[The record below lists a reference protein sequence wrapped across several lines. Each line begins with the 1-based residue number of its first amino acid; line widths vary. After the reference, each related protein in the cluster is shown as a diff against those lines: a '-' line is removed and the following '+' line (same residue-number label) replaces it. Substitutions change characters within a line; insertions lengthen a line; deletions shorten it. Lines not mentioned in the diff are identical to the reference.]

1 MKTFRHILAHFLWI
15 IPLLAWLGV
24 GAYTYQHDND
34 VLAHGKCVYEYT
46 AEHWH
51 KHSPPTYSKHAV
63 RLYNNKAYIVSGTC
77 SDSHISWSDTHKT
90 LYTIAV
96 LSILPY
102 AFIALTILAGLIL
115 LFYELFKK
123 IYGK

>member
-1 MKTFRHILAHFLWI
+1 MRTFRHILAHLLWI

-24 GAYTYQHDND
+24 GAYVYKHDND
-34 VLAHGKCVYEYT
+34 VLAHGRCVYEYT

-102 AFIALTILAGLIL
+102 AFIALVILAGLIL
-115 LFYELFKK
+115 LFYDLFKK